1 MVDQPVDQT
10 DRIVVGVDGSAG
22 SEAALR
28 WAMAHARQT
37 HASVEAVAAWQ
48 YPDMYG
54 YSWGYLPS
62 MPDGGNFAASAEK
75 VLAETV
81 ARVKDQT
88 GSPAGVAIRVVEGH
102 PAQVLME
109 AARDARLLVVGTRG
123 HGTFAGVLLGS
134 VSRHCV
140 QHAPC
145 PVVVVP
151 QPDAGDA
158 PAAG

>member
-10 DRIVVGVDGSAG
+10 GRIVVGVDGSAG

-28 WAMAHARQT
+28 WAMAHARQMN
-37 HASVEAVAAWQ
+37 ASVEAVAAWQ
-48 YPDMYG
+48 YPSMYG

-62 MPDGGNFAASAEK
+62 MPDGGNFSASAEK
-75 VLAETV
+75 ALEEAV
-81 ARVKDQT
+81 ARVQNQA
-88 GSPAGVAIRVVEGH
+88 GSATDVATRVVEGH

-109 AARDARLLVVGTRG
+109 AARDARLLVVGSRG
-123 HGTFAGVLLGS
+123 HGAFAGVLLGS
-134 VSRHCV
+134 VSQHCV

-145 PVVVVP
+145 PVLVVP
-151 QPDAGDA
+151 QRDAVDV